1 MTQFTE
7 AFYKVYRKTQETLAS
22 SQREWQREVT
32 SSSKGACPSA
42 LIALHEEQVKLYEKL
57 LRLVAL
63 WGVYCIQYTAD
74 AKSVDDLAWL
84 EDRSL
89 KELEII
95 VGETK

>member
-7 AFYKVYRKTQETLAS
+7 AFHKVYRKTQETLAS
-22 SQREWQREVT
+22 SQKEWQREVT
-32 SSSKGACPSA
+32 SSSKGAWPST
-42 LIALHEEQVKLYEKL
+42 LVALHEEQVKLYEKL

-63 WGVYCIQYTAD
+63 WGVYCIQYTVD
-74 AKSVDDLAWL
+74 AKSVDDLAGL

-89 KELEII
+89 KELAII